1 MEIEKMKER
10 KSEIEKE
17 IGKLLLDF
25 VKEFEIDD
33 VEIYTQPFYDWHQ
46 GARGVIAFN
55 VGIKAYF

>member
-33 VEIYTQPFYDWHQ
+33 VEIYTQPFYD
-46 GARGVIAFN
+46 
-55 VGIKAYF
+55 